1 MNRTIFPVNLIAAFT
16 MLPAAAM
23 AAESIS
29 YSYIEAAY
37 VVQDMDMYEDEGV
50 FDNVLDDVDD
60 GDGFKIEGSFA
71 FSNNMFLFGNYAQ
84 TQADFT
90 FVNDTGAVIP
100 QDQDVKTLELGL
112 GFFAPINNNMDFVA
126 RGAYKDVDLDNFSFG
141 ATDDDIADDDV
152 TVGDAFDD
160 LNEDTSDG
168 YFVDAG
174 VRAQV
179 APQFELGGGVRY
191 TDLDSGDDVGVFA
204 NAMWEFNDNMG
215 INLSASFGDN
225 LSSYGL
231 GFRYSM

>member
-1 MNRTIFPVNLIAAFT
+1 MNRTIFPVNLLAALT
-16 MLPAAAM
+16 MLPAASM

-60 GDGFKIEGSFA
+60 GDGFKIEASFA

-90 FVNDTGAVIP
+90 FVNDAGAVIP

-112 GFFAPINNNMDFVA
+112 GFFAPINNDMDFVA
-126 RGAYKDVDLDNFSFG
+126 RAAYQDVDLDNFSFG
-141 ATDDDIADDDV
+141 ATDDDIADDDE

-179 APQFELGGGVRY
+179 VPQLELGGGVRY

-204 NAMWEFNDNMG
+204 NALWEFNENMG